1 LDLIKKLAETG
12 RFFAFKETSCDLDKI
27 LAILESTRHTPLAFL
42 QANIP
47 YLLDSIRAGAPG
59 SMNVV
64 ANWLPDLT
72 IEVAKRG
79 AENDPTVD
87 ELNAVLCAMELA
99 QRSFHPAGVKYLMSK
114 RGIPIQPFTR
124 YSRKLTKE
132 EAHSIDTVSK
142 MWFEEDG
149 SLRVLQA
156 IAG

>member
-1 LDLIKKLAETG
+1 
-12 RFFAFKETSCDLDKI
+12 
-27 LAILESTRHTPLAFL
+27 
-42 QANIP
+42 
-47 YLLDSIRAGAPG
+47 
-59 SMNVV
+59 
-64 ANWLPDLT
+64 LPDLT